1 MRESQVTYSQ
11 WLMVDLEG
19 FEHCTVVDSTQLID
33 STKRQKR
40 PKRSKRQFEVH
51 GGYTDCCAGA
61 LGVRKS
67 QSDNQAA
74 IRRVPL

>member
-67 QSDNQAA
+67 
-74 IRRVPL
+74 